1 MWRFTRQ
8 PGTINRGSCQKP
20 ADDPFQIFCDLCVVG
35 QHSVTSILSGMAKT
49 SARAQNQYDP
59 CGARCPDLHKV
70 V

>member
-1 MWRFTRQ
+1 
-8 PGTINRGSCQKP
+8 
-20 ADDPFQIFCDLCVVG
+20 
-35 QHSVTSILSGMAKT
+35 MAKT